1 MDLSVRNIVIGVVA
15 VILIILIIRWW
26 LSNANKLAG
35 FNDAKKVTKI
45 DASKLA
51 QSNASN
57 YAYSSWFY
65 IDDWSYR
72 YGEPKIILGR
82 LDKDLLPSPSIILGA
97 IENNLKIETTVYPS
111 STTHDSSEHDSLA
124 PDSSTH
130 TCNVDNIPIQKW
142 VNVIVSLNGRTL
154 DVYIDGKLVRTC
166 VLPGVAKIANDAPV
180 YVTPLGGFSGY
191 TSNVNY
197 YANSLNPQEAYNIY
211 RAGYGGMDDFPYQVK
226 IEYLKD
232 GQEQGSLTL

>member
-1 MDLSVRNIVIGVVA
+1 MAMSVMSIVIGVVL
-15 VILIILIIRWW
+15 VLLLIVLIRWFIGD
-26 LSNANKLAG
+26 NTKLVG
-35 FNDAKKVTKI
+35 LTDGKKVTKI
-45 DASKLA
+45 SASDLA

-57 YAYSSWFY
+57 YAYSVWFY

-82 LDKDLLPSPSIILGA
+82 LDKELNPSPSIVLGA

-111 STTHDSSEHDSLA
+111 AQSAATSA
-124 PDSSTH
+124 STH
-130 TCNVDNIPIQKW
+130 TCNVDNVPVQKW
-142 VNVIVSLNGRTL
+142 VNVIVSLYGRTM
-154 DVYIDGKLVRTC
+154 DIYIDGKLVRTC

-180 YVTPLGGFSGY
+180 YVTPQGGFSGY
-191 TSNVNY
+191 TSNIHY

-211 RAGYGGMDDFPYQVK
+211 RSGYGGGGIDFPYQVR

-232 GQEQGSLTL
+232 GQQQGSLTI